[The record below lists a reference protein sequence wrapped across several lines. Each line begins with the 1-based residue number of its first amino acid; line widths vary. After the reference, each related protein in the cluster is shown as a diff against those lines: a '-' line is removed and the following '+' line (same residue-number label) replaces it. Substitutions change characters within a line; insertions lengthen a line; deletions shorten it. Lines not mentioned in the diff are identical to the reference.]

1 VSSTT
6 LEQITYPRETDDWRG
21 FTLSQYDYETS
32 TWGTYAGAWS
42 YQIVPHHTRPTGT
55 WLTAVVLGTKKGI
68 DIAGLT
74 AGYHWIFFRID
85 GQGTYVPVLGPVEL
99 VME

>member
-1 VSSTT
+1 VSITA
-6 LEQITYPRETDDWRG
+6 LEQIRYPRETDDWRG
-21 FTLSQYDYETS
+21 FTHRQYNYETS
-32 TWGTYAGAWS
+32 MWEAYTGVWS

-55 WLTAVVLGTKKGI
+55 WLAAVTLGTQKGI

-74 AGYHWIFFRID
+74 VGYHWVFFRID
-85 GQGTYVPVLGPVEL
+85 GQGSYTPVLGPVEL